1 MKRIRPRI
9 ALSTAAAACALAL
22 AAPASAATYKWVDEN
37 GKVHYGDKLPPE
49 QINKGS
55 VQLDKNAVPIKRIE
69 PAPTPEQRRAKA
81 EEEARQKE
89 LARER
94 DLLERRD
101 RALLATYTTESEIDL
116 ARKRALATIDAQVQ
130 SSTAYAATLSKRK
143 VELDRQVKALGD
155 KPITPALERE
165 LASVNGELQKQ
176 ADLVAL
182 KQKEIVAV
190 NEKYDADKARW
201 ADLRARTAAMAAG
214 QPLPKESTG
223 KAAPAGDTGTLT
235 PTTAKK

>member
-1 MKRIRPRI
+1 MKRARPRI
-9 ALSTAAAACALAL
+9 ALSTAAAACVLAL
-22 AAPASAATYKWVDEN
+22 VGSASAATYKWVDEN
-37 GKVHYGDKLPPE
+37 GKVHYGDKLPPD

-55 VQLDKNAVPIKRIE
+55 VQLDKNAIPIKRID

-155 KPITPALERE
+155 KQITPALERE

-182 KQKEIVAV
+182 KQKEIVVV

-214 QPLPKESTG
+214 QPLPKDSTG

>member
-1 MKRIRPRI
+1 MERFALNRLRTRN
-9 ALSTAAAACALAL
+9 ALSTAAAVCALL
-22 AAPASAATYKWVDEN
+22 VAPSAPAATYKWVDEN

-49 QINKGS
+49 Q
-55 VQLDKNAVPIKRIE
+55 
-69 PAPTPEQRRAKA
+69 RRAKA

-94 DLLERRD
+94 ELTDRRD

-130 SSTAYAATLSKRK
+130 SSTAYSATLNKRK
-143 VELDRQVKALGD
+143 AELDRQVKALGD
-155 KPITPALERE
+155 KPIGPALERE

-176 ADLVAL
+176 ADLIAQ

-190 NEKYDADKARW
+190 NAKYDADKARW

-214 QPLPKESTG
+214 QALPKEG
-223 KAAPAGDTGTLT
+223 VPAEPSPLT

>member
-1 MKRIRPRI
+1 MERFALNRLRTRN
-9 ALSTAAAACALAL
+9 ALSTAAAVCALL
-22 AAPASAATYKWVDEN
+22 VAPSAPAATYKWVDEN

-49 QINKGS
+49 QVNKGS

-94 DLLERRD
+94 ELTDRRD

-130 SSTAYAATLSKRK
+130 SSTAYSATLNKRK
-143 VELDRQVKALGD
+143 AELDRQVKALGD
-155 KPITPALERE
+155 KPIGPALERE

-176 ADLVAL
+176 ADLIAQ

-190 NEKYDADKARW
+190 NAKYDADKARW

-214 QPLPKESTG
+214 QALPKEG
-223 KAAPAGDTGTLT
+223 VPAEPSPLT

>member
-1 MKRIRPRI
+1 MKRARPRI
-9 ALSTAAAACALAL
+9 ALSTAAAACVLAL
-22 AAPASAATYKWVDEN
+22 AGSASAATYKWVDEN
-37 GKVHYGDKLPPE
+37 GKVHYGDKLPPD

-55 VQLDKNAVPIKRIE
+55 VQLDKNAIPIKRID

-130 SSTAYAATLSKRK
+130 SSSAYAATLSKRK
-143 VELDRQVKALGD
+143 AELDRQVKALGD

-182 KQKEIVAV
+182 KQKEIVVV

-214 QPLPKESTG
+214 QPLPKDSTG

>member
-9 ALSTAAAACALAL
+9 VLSTAAAACALVL
-22 AAPASAATYKWVDEN
+22 APPILAATYKWVDEN
-37 GKVHYGDKLPPE
+37 GKTVYGDKLPPE
-49 QINKGS
+49 QVNKGS
-55 VQLDKNAVPIKRIE
+55 VQLDRNGVPIKRID

-81 EEEARQKE
+81 EEEAHQLE

-94 DLLERRD
+94 ELLERRD

-130 SSTAYAATLSKRK
+130 SSTAYTATLNKRK
-143 VELDRQVKALGD
+143 AELDRQVKALGD
-155 KPITPALERE
+155 KPIGPALERE

-176 ADLVAL
+176 ADLIAL

-190 NEKYDADKARW
+190 NAKYDADKVRW

-214 QPLPKESTG
+214 QAPTKDASTKET
-223 KAAPAGDTGTLT
+223 PPLT

>member
-1 MKRIRPRI
+1 MERNAVKRIRQRI
-9 ALSTAAAACALAL
+9 ATSTAAAACALVL
-22 AAPASAATYKWVDEN
+22 AAPSIAATYKWVDEN
-37 GKVHYGDKLPPE
+37 GKIHYGDKLPPE
-49 QINKGS
+49 QVNKGS
-55 VQLDKNAVPIKRIE
+55 VQLDKNAIPIKRIE

-130 SSTAYAATLSKRK
+130 SSAAYTASLDKRK
-143 VELDRQVKALGD
+143 SELDRQVKALGD

-176 ADLVAL
+176 ADLLAQ
-182 KQKEIVAV
+182 KQKEIVVV
-190 NEKYDADKARW
+190 NARYDADKARW

-214 QPLPKESTG
+214 QAPPPG
-223 KAAPAGDTGTLT
+223 APAPANGTLT